1 MKKYILTLILLLIGW
16 IGAYS
21 QFTMSMETSAYIN
34 GNWTSWRLRNVDNGL
49 LKCAAF
55 EWAGTTQ
62 ADFVSFRRFRIRE
75 FGEELDNWC
84 FSFEIDDYE
93 RTDKETRKAHYKNST
108 WYEYSGWV
116 EYYVTDNFPTIK
128 RVLEVF
134 EFPLIQPHGETLRA
148 KRRAKATIKIAPY
161 KKAPTVFNIFFDGVG
176 VALAFDKCP
185 FDKVCFV
192 R

>member
-21 QFTMSMETSAYIN
+21 QCHVAMAKAVYIN
-34 GNWTSWRLRNVDNGL
+34 GNWTSWDQMSFEDGKWAKFEYEGTGKLMSFWRL
-49 LKCAAF
+49 
-55 EWAGTTQ
+55 
-62 ADFVSFRRFRIRE
+62 RIRE

-93 RTDKETRKAHYKNST
+93 RPNKETRKDHYKNGT
-108 WYEYSGWV
+108 WYEYSGWA
-116 EYYVTDNFPTIK
+116 EYYVSDDYPTIK
-128 RVLEVF
+128 RVLEVLR
-134 EFPLIQPHGETLRA
+134 FPWIGPHGETLRA

-185 FDKVCFV
+185 FDKVYFV